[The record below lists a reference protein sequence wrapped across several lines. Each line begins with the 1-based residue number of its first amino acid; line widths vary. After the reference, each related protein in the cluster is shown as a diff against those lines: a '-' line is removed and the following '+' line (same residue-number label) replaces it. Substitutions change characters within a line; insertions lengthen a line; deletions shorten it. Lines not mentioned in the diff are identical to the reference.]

1 MVILHVGIWLKKH
14 SLLWVTLYTNNSLCT
29 FGASQLQSVKC
40 VAAVIGLTHFRCLQL
55 HTYRLSVFSQQENI
69 MERILVILTTILN
82 FVDILVLATSHHQ
95 IFDLSHD
102 YHETMPV
109 GDGGG
114 PPEISLVELEEENG
128 LR

>member
-1 MVILHVGIWLKKH
+1 MSHPLLQPQLNASPPSSALLIL
-14 SLLWVTLYTNNSLCT
+14 
-29 FGASQLQSVKC
+29 GAYNF
-40 VAAVIGLTHFRCLQL
+40 I

-82 FVDILVLATSHHQ
+82 FVDILVLATSHHHQ

>member
-1 MVILHVGIWLKKH
+1 
-14 SLLWVTLYTNNSLCT
+14 
-29 FGASQLQSVKC
+29 
-40 VAAVIGLTHFRCLQL
+40 
-55 HTYRLSVFSQQENI
+55 

>member
-1 MVILHVGIWLKKH
+1 
-14 SLLWVTLYTNNSLCT
+14 
-29 FGASQLQSVKC
+29 
-40 VAAVIGLTHFRCLQL
+40 
-55 HTYRLSVFSQQENI
+55 

-82 FVDILVLATSHHQ
+82 IDTLVLATSHHQ

-109 GDGGG
+109 GEGGG
-114 PPEISLVELEEENG
+114 PPEISLVELDEENG

>member
-1 MVILHVGIWLKKH
+1 MKWPKSKPHLTKKR
-14 SLLWVTLYTNNSLCT
+14 T
-29 FGASQLQSVKC
+29 
-40 VAAVIGLTHFRCLQL
+40 
-55 HTYRLSVFSQQENI
+55 
-69 MERILVILTTILN
+69 
-82 FVDILVLATSHHQ
+82 TSHHQ